1 MKVEDYRRI
10 LDFFFSGVEV
20 TEELKRK
27 YLGWLS
33 AHGNES
39 EVKALLE
46 EYWDSVPSVSP
57 EFDLTAGLE
66 RLMASLGEDGASA
79 GSATGARVGASVV
92 GEPCRTTGTTGSAT
106 GKGTCVAAGASTSSA
121 TGTNSSTGS
130 CAVPELVE
138 GTDTTVKKNGWL
150 ARFLAARPLRYCAA
164 VAASV
169 AIFIGGFAVARLGM
183 TPERETVLMASSDNT
198 SSYTLPDG
206 TRVWLNRGGRLSY
219 NQDFGGRERIV
230 AIDGEGYFEVAR
242 NENCPFIV
250 NMHDNLQVKVLGTE
264 FNVLSNP
271 ADHSAEVILRSG
283 SVQVSDTESKDLV
296 ILKPDQKFSW
306 DMGRTEV
313 TAVNADD
320 CCRWYEHRLSFDN
333 VRLCDI
339 LESLSHKYQTRIT
352 CNATDLKDKR
362 MSLTVRDE
370 SLEDIME
377 VVSTL
382 LPVRWERHG
391 MTIIIDNKNQ
401 KH

>member
-1 MKVEDYRRI
+1 MKSEDYRRI

-20 TEELKRK
+20 SEELRQR
-27 YLGWLS
+27 YLGWL
-33 AHGNES
+33 AVHGDEPQ
-39 EVKALLE
+39 VKALLE
-46 EYWDSVPSVSP
+46 EYWDSVTSESP
-57 EFDLTAGLE
+57 DFDLSAGLD
-66 RLMASLGEDGASA
+66 RLMTSLGE
-79 GSATGARVGASVV
+79 TGLEAGASVV
-92 GEPCRTTGTTGSAT
+92 GEPCRTTGSAT
-106 GKGTCVAAGASTSSA
+106 GKGTCVAAGASMVGEPCRTTSSA
-121 TGTNSSTGS
+121 TGKGTGK
-130 CAVPELVE
+130 
-138 GTDTTVKKNGWL
+138 TGWL
-150 ARFLAARPLRYCAA
+150 VRLLGARPLRYCAA

-169 AIFIGGFAVARLGM
+169 VIFMGGIAVARLGM

-198 SSYTLPDG
+198 GSYTLPDG

-230 AIDGEGYFEVAR
+230 AIDGEGYFEVTR

-283 SVQVSDTESKDLV
+283 SVQVSDTESKELV

-313 TAVNADD
+313 TAVNAGD

-382 LPVRWERHG
+382 LPVRWERQG

>member
-1 MKVEDYRRI
+1 
-10 LDFFFSGVEV
+10 
-20 TEELKRK
+20 
-27 YLGWLS
+27 
-33 AHGNES
+33 
-39 EVKALLE
+39 
-46 EYWDSVPSVSP
+46 
-57 EFDLTAGLE
+57 
-66 RLMASLGEDGASA
+66 
-79 GSATGARVGASVV
+79 
-92 GEPCRTTGTTGSAT
+92 
-106 GKGTCVAAGASTSSA
+106 
-121 TGTNSSTGS
+121 
-130 CAVPELVE
+130 
-138 GTDTTVKKNGWL
+138 
-150 ARFLAARPLRYCAA
+150 
-164 VAASV
+164 
-169 AIFIGGFAVARLGM
+169 
-183 TPERETVLMASSDNT
+183 MASSDNT
-198 SSYTLPDG
+198 GSYTLPDG

-219 NQDFGGRERIV
+219 NQNFGGRERIV

-283 SVQVSDTESKDLV
+283 SVQVSDTESKELV

-320 CCRWYEHRLSFDN
+320 CCRWYERRLSFDN

>member
-1 MKVEDYRRI
+1 MKSKDYIRI

-20 TEELKRK
+20 SEELKQR
-27 YLGWLS
+27 YLGWL
-33 AHGNES
+33 AVHGDEP
-39 EVKALLE
+39 EVRALLE
-46 EYWDSVPSVSP
+46 EYWGSVASDSPD
-57 EFDLTAGLE
+57 FDLSAGLE
-66 RLMASLGEDGASA
+66 RLMSSLGETGFDAGASE
-79 GSATGARVGASVV
+79 VD
-92 GEPCRTTGTTGSAT
+92 EPCRTTGSVT
-106 GKGTCVAAGASTSSA
+106 GKVAKSA
-121 TGTNSSTGS
+121 IEP
-130 CAVPELVE
+130 VPGLVE
-138 GTDTTVKKNGWL
+138 VPGKTSWL
-150 ARFLAARPLRYCAA
+150 ARLLGARPLRYCAA

-169 AIFIGGFAVARLGM
+169 AIFIGGIAVARLGM
-183 TPERETVLMASSDNT
+183 TPERETLLMASLDNT

-219 NQDFGGRERIV
+219 NHDFGGRERIV

-242 NENCPFIV
+242 NEDCPFIV
-250 NMHDNLQVKVLGTE
+250 NMHDYLQVKVLGTK

-283 SVQVSDTESKDLV
+283 SVQVSDTESKELV

-306 DMGRTEV
+306 DRGRTEV

-320 CCRWYEHRLSFDN
+320 CCRWYERRLSFDN